1 MLVLAILAGGT
12 KCSKLAAKLRLGW
25 NHAGDSAVVGV
36 YATGALSLG
45 ARCIEPFETCGI
57 SGPSKIDDLARR
69 IAAIEADDLARRI
82 AAIEAHLGFESI
94 ESVEPGLTPADLPA
108 AV

>member
-1 MLVLAILAGGT
+1 MVLSILAGGT
-12 KCSKLAAKLRLGW
+12 KCSKLAGQVKLDW
-25 NHAGDSAVVGV
+25 NDAGDSAVVGV

-69 IAAIEADDLARRI
+69 IAAIEV
-82 AAIEAHLGFESI
+82 HLGM
-94 ESVEPGLTPADLPA
+94 
-108 AV
+108 